1 MATSAQDIL
10 DALEATIL
18 KLASGANQT
27 VNFNGQ
33 SFTQKDMKSLT
44 EQRTYWKAQVLREQ
58 AAAPGATAARYQIG
72 FVQSRRLI
80 FPPS

>member
-10 DALEATIL
+10 DAIEATIL

-33 SFTQKDMKSLT
+33 SFTQKDMNSLSQ
-44 EQRTYWKAQVLREQ
+44 QRTYWKAQVLREQ
-58 AAAPGATAARYQIG
+58 AAASTTPAQRFQIG
-72 FVQSRRLI
+72 FVQSRSACPL
-80 FPPS
+80 P

>member
-44 EQRTYWKAQVLREQ
+44 EQRTYWKAQLLREQ
-58 AAAPGATAARYQIG
+58 AATSTAPQQRFQIG
-72 FVQSRRLI
+72 FVPSRRVCPL
-80 FPPS
+80 P

>member
-44 EQRTYWKAQVLREQ
+44 EQRTYWKAEVLRLQ
-58 AAAPGATAARYQIG
+58 AASADPPQRFQIA
-72 FVQSRRLI
+72 FVPSRRI
-80 FPPS
+80 IPSP